1 MSAVWKLKSVGEIRE
16 FLFGEGNRIWL
27 VGLMLLGLI
36 LILIGNEQTGEKIT
50 VTQTEEMRATEMCAM
65 MDGVGDCRVMMTY
78 RPDSDEVYAVL
89 VLCDGAE
96 SVAVRER
103 ITSLFTSLYGIGSH
117 RVEIEKLNKD

>member
-1 MSAVWKLKSVGEIRE
+1 MWKLKSVGEIRE
-16 FLFGEGNRIWL
+16 FLFGERNRIWL

-36 LILIGNEQTGEKIT
+36 LILIGNEQTGEKIA
-50 VTQTEEMRATEMCAM
+50 VTRTEEMRATEMCAM
-65 MDGVGDCRVMMTY
+65 MDGVGNCRVMMTY

>member
-1 MSAVWKLKSVGEIRE
+1 MWKLKSVGEIRE

-36 LILIGNEQTGEKIT
+36 LILMGNEQTGEKIA

>member
-1 MSAVWKLKSVGEIRE
+1 MWKLKSVGEIRE

-36 LILIGNEQTGEKIT
+36 LILIGNEQTGEKNA

-96 SVAVRER
+96 SVSVRER
-103 ITSLFTSLYGIGSH
+103 IISLFTSLYGIGSH
-117 RVEIEKLNKD
+117 RVEIEKLNRD

>member
-1 MSAVWKLKSVGEIRE
+1 MWKLKSVGEIRE